1 MSMNSK
7 EYNFLSIRYVAMAL
21 SILLML
27 ISLGSLI
34 TKGLNKG
41 IDFTGGFLIE
51 VSYQQA
57 PTISQVRSDLAGG
70 GFPEA
75 IVQNFG
81 GSKDLMIRILPRE
94 GVDNKAV
101 GKQIIA
107 ILDNSSNKA
116 ELRGSEFIDPQV
128 GEELT
133 DQGGLAMIFALIM
146 IMIYII
152 IRFQWKFSI
161 GAVAALIHDVLIT
174 IGVFSF
180 FQVSF
185 DLAVLAAILAV
196 IGYSLNDTIVIF
208 DRIRENFRL
217 LRKIETLTILNK
229 SINQTIN
236 RTVITSGTTLLV
248 LCALYFIGGKSL
260 EGFSLALIIGVVIG
274 TYSSIYVA
282 TTSIFL
288 LDVSTSDLLQVKKEQ
303 IDLPGITLSNQ
314 YIARDEGMHCM
325 LSIEIVK
332 LFERAPESS

>member
-1 MSMNSK
+1 MSMNIK
-7 EYNFLSIRYVAMAL
+7 EYNFLSVRYVAMAL

-94 GVDNKAV
+94 GIDNKAV
-101 GKQIIA
+101 GKQIIE

-217 LRKIETLTILNK
+217 LRKTETLTILNK
-229 SINQTIN
+229 SINQTIS

-248 LCALYFIGGKSL
+248 LSALYLIGGKSL
-260 EGFSLALIIGVVIG
+260 EGFSLALIIGVIIG

-282 TTSIFL
+282 TTSVFL

-303 IDLPGITLSNQ
+303 ID
-314 YIARDEGMHCM
+314 DGM
-325 LSIEIVK
+325 
-332 LFERAPESS
+332 P

>member
-1 MSMNSK
+1 MNIK
-7 EYNFLSIRYVAMAL
+7 EYNFLSVRYVAMAL

-94 GVDNKAV
+94 GIDNKAV
-101 GKQIIA
+101 GKQIIE
-107 ILDNSSNKA
+107 ILNNSSNKA

-217 LRKIETLTILNK
+217 LRKTETLTILNK
-229 SINQTIN
+229 SINQTIS

-248 LCALYFIGGKSL
+248 LSALYLIGGKSL
-260 EGFSLALIIGVVIG
+260 EGFSLALIIGVIIG

-282 TTSIFL
+282 TTSVFL

-303 IDLPGITLSNQ
+303 ID
-314 YIARDEGMHCM
+314 DGM
-325 LSIEIVK
+325 
-332 LFERAPESS
+332 P

>member
-1 MSMNSK
+1 
-7 EYNFLSIRYVAMAL
+7 
-21 SILLML
+21 
-27 ISLGSLI
+27 
-34 TKGLNKG
+34 
-41 IDFTGGFLIE
+41 
-51 VSYQQA
+51 
-57 PTISQVRSDLAGG
+57 
-70 GFPEA
+70 
-75 IVQNFG
+75 
-81 GSKDLMIRILPRE
+81 MIRILPRE

-101 GKQIIA
+101 GKQIIE

-217 LRKIETLTILNK
+217 LRKTETLTILNK
-229 SINQTIN
+229 SINQTIS

-303 IDLPGITLSNQ
+303 ID
-314 YIARDEGMHCM
+314 DGM
-325 LSIEIVK
+325 
-332 LFERAPESS
+332 P